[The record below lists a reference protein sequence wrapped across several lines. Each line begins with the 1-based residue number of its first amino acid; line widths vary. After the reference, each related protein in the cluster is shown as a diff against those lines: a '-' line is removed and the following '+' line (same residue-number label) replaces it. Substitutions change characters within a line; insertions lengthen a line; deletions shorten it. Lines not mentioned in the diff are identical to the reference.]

1 MCTDIGSLQ
10 CCLQLFF
17 QGGRMELEYLR
28 HVSKAILSRIM
39 QANDYHSTAFRHFA
53 KGKWRVGCCMLLY
66 VVVCCCMLLFVVVVV
81 SSCIFLYLLVSS
93 CIFLYL
99 LVPSCTFLYLLVPSC
114 TFLYL
119 LVPSCTFLYLLVP
132 SCIVSKSGTPT
143 MTHFACPLFP
153 V

>member
-1 MCTDIGSLQ
+1 MCTDIGSL
-10 CCLQLFF
+10 LSAMLSSIVFF

-66 VVVCCCMLLFVVVVV
+66 VVVCCCLLLL
-81 SSCIFLYLLVSS
+81 LYLLVSS

-99 LVPSCTFLYLLVPSC
+99 LVSSCTFLYLLVPSC
-114 TFLYL
+114 IFLYL